1 MIYLDRQSKVQWRCH
16 HPLHECRIII
26 LRFHNFLISLI
37 DIKMSPCKISWM
49 NLPCLPF
56 RQVVD
61 ELVDSLGLRKVLTL
75 RLVNGT
81 QIHPRRLSW

>member
-1 MIYLDRQSKVQWRCH
+1 
-16 HPLHECRIII
+16 
-26 LRFHNFLISLI
+26 
-37 DIKMSPCKISWM
+37 M
-49 NLPCLPF
+49 NLPSLPF

-81 QIHPRRLSW
+81 